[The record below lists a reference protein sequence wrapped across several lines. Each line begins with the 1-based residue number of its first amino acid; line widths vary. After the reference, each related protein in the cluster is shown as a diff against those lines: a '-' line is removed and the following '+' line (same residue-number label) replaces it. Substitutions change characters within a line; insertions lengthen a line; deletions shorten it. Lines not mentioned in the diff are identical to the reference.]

1 MKLKKLGKFGKFGKF
16 GNLKKLGKFK
26 PIVLYAP
33 ARHLALTS
41 NEALAE

>member
-1 MKLKKLGKFGKFGKF
+1 MEIK
-16 GNLKKLGKFK
+16 NLKKVKKLENLK

-41 NEALAE
+41 NEALAEW

>member
-1 MKLKKLGKFGKFGKF
+1 MKLKKLNKLGKLGI
-16 GNLKKLGKFK
+16 LKKLGKFK